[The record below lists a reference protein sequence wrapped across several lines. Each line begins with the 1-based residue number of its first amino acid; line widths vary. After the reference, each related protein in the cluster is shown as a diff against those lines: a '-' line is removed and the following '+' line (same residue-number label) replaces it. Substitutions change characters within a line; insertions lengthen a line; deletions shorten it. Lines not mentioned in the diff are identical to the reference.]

1 MIINLIYSNEK
12 RQVTLLNQV
21 LKYRIE
27 TFIQVMETNKED
39 KKFNIQKFFHEI
51 HNLNLITLF
60 IFSNVEIKII
70 LPL

>member
-1 MIINLIYSNEK
+1 MIINLIYSNET

-39 KKFNIQKFFHEI
+39 KKFIVQKCFHEI
-51 HNLNLITLF
+51 HNLN
-60 IFSNVEIKII
+60 
-70 LPL
+70 